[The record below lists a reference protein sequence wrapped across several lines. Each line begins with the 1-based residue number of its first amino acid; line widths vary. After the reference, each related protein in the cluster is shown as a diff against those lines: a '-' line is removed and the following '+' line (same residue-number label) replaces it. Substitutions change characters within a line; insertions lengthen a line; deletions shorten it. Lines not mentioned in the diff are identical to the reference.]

1 MLLNTHYLLPR
12 PRPPPVAARQ
22 PHSRNL
28 IVSLP
33 KTFGNNAN
41 KTQLNAGKSSRRA
54 LLTPL
59 LLLLIKKLL
68 LPFLPP
74 SLGFLLPLWHKEK
87 WQKTAKDMEILYR
100 PPPPSLSPSV
110 RRSEMLSLF
119 TQKQSYA
126 TLYEARHVVRALA
139 LVSSLSTM
147 LEEHQKQ
154 KISPQTA

>member
-12 PRPPPVAARQ
+12 PRPPPFAARQ

-33 KTFGNNAN
+33 KTFGNSAN

-68 LPFLPP
+68 LPSLPP
-74 SLGFLLPLWHKEK
+74 SCSSHPLWHKEK

-100 PPPPSLSPSV
+100 PPSPSLSPSV

-126 TLYEARHVVRALA
+126 TLYEPRHVVRALA